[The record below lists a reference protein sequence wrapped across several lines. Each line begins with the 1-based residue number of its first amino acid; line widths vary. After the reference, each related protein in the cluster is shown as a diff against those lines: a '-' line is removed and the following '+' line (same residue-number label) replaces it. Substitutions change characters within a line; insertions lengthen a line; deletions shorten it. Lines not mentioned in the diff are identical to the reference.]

1 MESTTSIQ
9 TATEPRPAP
18 GGAARLI
25 RKVKKVTK
33 RKFTAD
39 QKIRIVLEGFRKEIP
54 IAELCRREKVSSA
67 VYYKWLKEF
76 MEGGRE
82 WHWYKII
89 LADKETKGWIVS
101 KEARE
106 GPLEEKVPWGTRLMH
121 YRTGGFSLGR

>member
-9 TATEPRPAP
+9 TTAEPRPAP

-39 QKIRIVLEGFRKEIP
+39 QKIKIVLEGFRKEIP

-76 MEGGRE
+76 MEGGKDRLRGNTLRSATSDE
-82 WHWYKII
+82 VAMFKQRNRD
-89 LADKETKGWIVS
+89 LKELVG
-101 KEARE
+101 EQA
-106 GPLEEKVPWGTRLMH
+106 LELSLLKKRL
-121 YRTGGFSLGR
+121 LW

>member
-76 MEGGRE
+76 MEGGKDRLRGNTLRSATSDE
-82 WHWYKII
+82 VSTFKQRNRD
-89 LADKETKGWIVS
+89 LKELVG
-101 KEARE
+101 EQA
-106 GPLEEKVPWGTRLMH
+106 LELSLLKKRL
-121 YRTGGFSLGR
+121 LW

>member
-9 TATEPRPAP
+9 TATEARPAP

-54 IAELCRREKVSSA
+54 VAELCRREKVSSA

-76 MEGGRE
+76 MEGGKDRLRGNTLRSATSDE
-82 WHWYKII
+82 VATFKQRNRD
-89 LADKETKGWIVS
+89 LKELVG
-101 KEARE
+101 EQA
-106 GPLEEKVPWGTRLMH
+106 LELSLLKKRL
-121 YRTGGFSLGR
+121 LW

>member
-1 MESTTSIQ
+1 
-9 TATEPRPAP
+9 
-18 GGAARLI
+18 LI

-76 MEGGRE
+76 MEGGKDRLRGNTLRSATGDE
-82 WHWYKII
+82 VATFKQRNRD
-89 LADKETKGWIVS
+89 LKELVG
-101 KEARE
+101 EQA
-106 GPLEEKVPWGTRLMH
+106 LELSLLKKRL
-121 YRTGGFSLGR
+121 LW

>member
-1 MESTTSIQ
+1 MESTASIQ
-9 TATEPRPAP
+9 TATEPRSTP
-18 GGAARLI
+18 GGVARLI

-76 MEGGRE
+76 MEGGKDRLRGNTLRSATGDE
-82 WHWYKII
+82 VATFKQRNRD
-89 LADKETKGWIVS
+89 LKELVG
-101 KEARE
+101 EQA
-106 GPLEEKVPWGTRLMH
+106 LELSLLKKRL
-121 YRTGGFSLGR
+121 LW

>member
-9 TATEPRPAP
+9 TTAEPRPVP
-18 GGAARLI
+18 GSAARLI

-39 QKIRIVLEGFRKEIP
+39 QKIKIVLEGFRKEIP

-76 MEGGRE
+76 MEGGKGRLRGNTLRSATGDE
-82 WHWYKII
+82 VTVLKQRNRD
-89 LADKETKGWIVS
+89 LKELVG
-101 KEARE
+101 EQA
-106 GPLEEKVPWGTRLMH
+106 LELSLLKKRL
-121 YRTGGFSLGR
+121 LW